1 MIYNMPKK
9 LWQELYRMLRDS
21 RVHVEGSSAYLVDNW
36 LIKEYGLFSIE
47 DSSEFLVDKW
57 LIKEYGLFSIEYNA
71 VGFYKYRA
79 TYDEKL
85 LEFILRWT

>member
-9 LWQELYRMLRDS
+9 LWRELYRMLRDS
-21 RVHVEGSSAYLVDNW
+21 GVHVEGSSEFLVDNW

-47 DSSEFLVDKW
+47 D
-57 LIKEYGLFSIEYNA
+57 NA
-71 VGFYKYRA
+71 VGFYQYRA
-79 TYDEKL
+79 TDDEKL

>member
-21 RVHVEGSSAYLVDNW
+21 RVHVEGSSAY
-36 LIKEYGLFSIE
+36 
-47 DSSEFLVDKW
+47 LVDKW